1 MDFEDLFYR
10 SRINQITLVNF
21 KTQRFTRISVEIQE
35 SIKTQRGWVRRSK
48 LVQRPSDKLLTHHYS
63 KSHVK

>member
-1 MDFEDLFYR
+1 MGRDMDFEDLFYR

-35 SIKTQRGWVRRSK
+35 SIKTQRG
-48 LVQRPSDKLLTHHYS
+48 
-63 KSHVK
+63 